1 MLVGSQGPPLTSGIA
16 GELWAKAQGRP
27 RQPTA
32 MWWAGRVGNVV
43 AAAGPLTPEDSL
55 TEGGGTYCV

>member
-16 GELWAKAQGRP
+16 GELWAKAPGRP

-32 MWWAGRVGNVV
+32 VWWAGRVGNVV
-43 AAAGPLTPEDSL
+43 AAAGPLAPEVSL
-55 TEGGGTYCV
+55 TGGGGGT